1 MNGPHY
7 HYEMNFFVSGRIRAV
22 FFKIMFILYILVVL
36 LLHVGFL

>member
-7 HYEMNFFVSGRIRAV
+7 HYEMNFFVSGRAV
-22 FFKIMFILYILVVL
+22 FLKIIFILYILVVL